1 MQVQRQ
7 ILEVTRR
14 EVTIELPASF
24 VNHQV
29 EIIALTV
36 DEERPVRRRPHP
48 DIAGKVTI
56 RGDIF
61 SSVPESDWDVPR

>member
-7 ILEVTRR
+7 ILEVTSRH
-14 EVTIELPASF
+14 VTIELPASF

-36 DEERPVRRRPHP
+36 DEDRPAPRRPHP
-48 DIAGKVTI
+48 DIAGKVRI
-56 RGDIF
+56 LGDII
-61 SSVPESDWDVPR
+61 SSAPEPDWDLPR